1 MSRKKGMEMMEMN
14 TFDEMTAT
22 QTLILTSY
30 DRSFNHLES
39 DLCRLVFIKMALG
52 NRSLTIPMTMVD
64 DLFQKAME
72 VPPYHQSLLTRFGMI
87 HNTNSYKI
95 RCAVHLDA
103 LKAKLGFAQRPELP
117 GDDFVKLAHAMLTLL
132 ETSTPGGWVPNMD
145 RAMKIMIVEHFE
157 AISFGHTIVTC
168 SDDQPIPMLMQPVVA
183 TSRFQ
188 ADITWS
194 QLLPTTIEVQTI
206 VNLLQTQGLIGRFSE
221 EFKQR
226 LENNDAEDV
235 VVDMILKILS
245 YLIQNVFEDRAK
257 YHFSVDDPFGKA
269 CDMVTPLVRHSYE
282 TGNVDYTRRLFCVLQ
297 NMIDDID
304 KDDMSLQ
311 NARNVVFGIVDR
323 MLCSSDVDVRM
334 VLVSELPCA
343 VCDAAEASFD
353 ASPAEFVSTFKS
365 NFLTKCHAEYLKTY
379 GATNPIFRSIFRMK
393 CSFYTSILKRNFA
406 RNPSKWND
414 DVDHFTEHIIR
425 EIIDDP
431 DRIALVRSLQN
442 PSSSLISTYG
452 DRQVSV
458 YAPCWWH
465 ATDIRNRK
473 NRARNIGCI
482 WAGNG
487 VLRIDDDTR
496 LNADMSRFSM
506 AVIEYADATGTAI
519 DPTLSTP
526 ARLTE
531 LMTLAFATKRARCEH
546 TGIPSRAEFVT
557 DERKL
562 TLCEF
567 AAVYFFTTAEAPGM
581 FSMYTMFRSTIEYKT
596 VREMQGKD
604 YVRRIANILLQWF
617 NVALHKCPP
626 VNEIHRLGLVPGGSP
641 YLHRFITVPQAM
653 FDFYAQNVVGS
664 RVTFYCF
671 QSFSLNL
678 SPASFYF
685 AQPNGDRT
693 YLILFRILIDGN
705 TTARFMSHLSAVET
719 ENEVLALPCMPYT
732 IARRDE
738 IHDRMQFADFIAHE
752 TGFDARHI
760 MHASAPCTRYLIITL
775 VEHPLEEILNR
786 GRDTKPLN
794 G

>member
-1 MSRKKGMEMMEMN
+1 MKGRMEMKMN
-14 TFDEMTAT
+14 TVDEMTAT

-30 DRSFNHLES
+30 DRFFNHLES
-39 DLCRLVFIKMALG
+39 DLCTLVFIKMALG
-52 NRSLTIPMTMVD
+52 NGSLTIPMTMVD
-64 DLFQKAME
+64 ALFQQAME
-72 VPPYHQSLLTRFGMI
+72 VPPYHQPLITRFGMI
-87 HNTNSYKI
+87 HYPNSYKI

-132 ETSTPGGWVPNMD
+132 ETPTPGGWVPNMD
-145 RAMKIMIVEHFE
+145 RVMKIMIVEHFE

-168 SDDQPIPMLMQPVVA
+168 PDDQTIPMLMQPVVA
-183 TSRFQ
+183 TSSVQ

-206 VNLLQTQGLIGRFSE
+206 LNLLQTQGLIGRFSE

-226 LENNDAEDV
+226 LENNDTEDV
-235 VVDMILKILS
+235 VVDMILNLLS
-245 YLIQNVFEDRAK
+245 YLIQNVFARPEYR
-257 YHFSVDDPFGKA
+257 FSVDDPFRKA
-269 CDMVTPLVRHSYE
+269 CDMVPPLVRHSYA
-282 TGNVDYTRRLFCVLQ
+282 TDKVDYTRRLFCVLK
-297 NMIDDID
+297 NMAEDID

-323 MLCSSDVDVRM
+323 MLYSPNVVDVRV
-334 VLVSELPCA
+334 VLAGELPYA

-379 GATNPIFRSIFRMK
+379 GATNPTLRSIFRMK
-393 CSFYTSILKRNFA
+393 CCFYTSILKRNFA
-406 RNPSKWND
+406 RNPSKWNE
-414 DVDHFTEHIIR
+414 DVDHFTEHTIK

-431 DRIALVRSLQN
+431 DRISLARSLKD
-442 PSSSLISTYG
+442 PISVLTSTYG

-473 NRARNIGCI
+473 NRARRIGCI

-496 LNADMSRFSM
+496 LNDDMSRFSR

-562 TLCEF
+562 TLWEF

-581 FSMYTMFRSTIEYKT
+581 FSMYTMFRSTLEYKT
-596 VREMQGKD
+596 VHEMKGNV
-604 YVRRIANILLQWF
+604 YVRRIGNLLLQWF

-626 VNEIHRLGLVPGGSP
+626 VNEIYRLRLVPDGSRF
-641 YLHRFITVPQAM
+641 LHRFITVPQAM
-653 FDFYAQNVVGS
+653 FNTYAENAVGA

-685 AQPNGDRT
+685 AQPNGDRR
-693 YLILFRILIDGN
+693 YLILLRIVIN
-705 TTARFMSHLSAVET
+705 EQTTARFMSHLSAVET

-732 IARRDE
+732 IDRRDE
-738 IHDRMQFADFIAHE
+738 IQDPMQFADFIFHE
-752 TGFDARHI
+752 TGFYARDI
-760 MHASAPCTRYLIITL
+760 MQASAPCTRYLIITL
-775 VEHPLEEILNR
+775 VEHPLEEILT
-786 GRDTKPLN
+786 RDKYAKPLN